1 MSAATASIVVAD
13 HGLQPIGDW
22 EQIAARAPQLAATV
36 DAYLVEL
43 AKTLTP
49 PSVKAAAVTLRQ
61 FAGYVTAVDPHC
73 TTAASITGHHVGDYC
88 LWLALHGRTRRSVSA
103 DAINRRFGQLRL
115 FFERL
120 VEWGHDDAPVS
131 VPLPARRR
139 GQRTPAAPGPQRLR
153 RQRSDDSTDSAVQ
166 PRPRQPADH
175 SWAQIA
181 ELAPRMAETMTA
193 YLEQIAVSSRPG
205 TVDAA
210 SLALRQFATHLTRTD
225 PACVSVAA
233 VERRHV
239 ESFKIA
245 LAARS
250 GRTGALSTQTIR
262 HRLGML
268 RTFFERI
275 IDWDDP
281 DAPRRVPVFAG
292 DIPKADEPLPKFL
305 DDPTAAKFMAALAV
319 EPNRRRRLIVEL
331 LARTGMRVGELGGL
345 RDDAMY
351 RLGDTYWLRIPVGK
365 LHNDRTVPLH
375 PMLVGL
381 INDYRAWRGP
391 TDSGLLVER
400 DDHQPMDPRTIYR
413 HVTAVG
419 RRAGVGHVHP
429 HALRHT
435 LATQCINRGMSLEAI
450 AALLGH
456 RSPRMTLIYARI
468 SDTTVAEQYFT
479 ATRAL
484 EAGDVTPAGTDDAVR
499 RAAELHRRLLGNG
512 HCTRPLELD
521 CRFQTICEG
530 CGFFQTGPEFVPILR
545 RQRDDATAHN
555 DRVRTDLYGDL
566 IRVINETEASS
577 ADDSGAALARPRATR
592 TAPAT
597 TGPAKPGSTIA

>member
-1 MSAATASIVVAD
+1 V
-13 HGLQPIGDW
+13 
-22 EQIAARAPQLAATV
+22 
-36 DAYLVEL
+36 
-43 AKTLTP
+43 
-49 PSVKAAAVTLRQ
+49 
-61 FAGYVTAVDPHC
+61 
-73 TTAASITGHHVGDYC
+73 
-88 LWLALHGRTRRSVSA
+88 
-103 DAINRRFGQLRL
+103 
-115 FFERL
+115 
-120 VEWGHDDAPVS
+120 
-131 VPLPARRR
+131 
-139 GQRTPAAPGPQRLR
+139 R
-153 RQRSDDSTDSAVQ
+153 RQRSDDSTDSAV
-166 PRPRQPADH
+166 PPGPRQPADH
-175 SWAQIA
+175 SWEEIA
-181 ELAPRMAETMTA
+181 ELAPQVAATMTA

-210 SLALRQFATHLTRTD
+210 ALALRQFATHVTRTD
-225 PACVSVAA
+225 PACASVAA

-239 ESFKIA
+239 ESFKVA

-275 IDWDDP
+275 IDWDYP

-292 DIPKADEPLPKFL
+292 DIPNADEPLPKFL

-319 EPNRRRRLIVEL
+319 EPNKRRRLIVEL
-331 LARTGMRVGELGGL
+331 LARTGMRVGEIGGL

-351 RLGDTYWLRIPVGK
+351 RLGDTYWLRIPIGK

-381 INDYRAWRGP
+381 INDYRTWRGP
-391 TDSGLLVER
+391 TTTGLLVER

-413 HVTAVG
+413 HVTAVA

-435 LATQCINRGMSLEAI
+435 LATQCINLGMSLEAI

-456 RSPRMTLIYARI
+456 RSPRMTLVYARI

-479 ATRAL
+479 ATGAL
-484 EAGDVTPAGTDDAVR
+484 EAGGDTTAASNDNAVR
-499 RAAELHRRLLGNG
+499 HAAQLHRRLLGNG
-512 HCTRPLELD
+512 HCTRPVELD

-530 CGFFQTGPEFVPILR
+530 CGFFQSGPEFIPILR
-545 RQRDDATAHN
+545 RQRDNATAHS
-555 DRVRTDLYGDL
+555 DRARTDLYDDL
-566 IRVINETEASS
+566 IRVIDDAEASS
-577 ADDSGAALARPRATR
+577 AAAGGCSQEPESCAHDLTAKEATE
-592 TAPAT
+592 
-597 TGPAKPGSTIA
+597 